1 MDIPCFI
8 SADTAFWFS
17 LVESV
22 FTSKKV
28 TELRDKINAI
38 LLALPNH
45 LQLEAK
51 PFLAKFEQLTA
62 DDAVGR
68 RQTYEELKQRIIL
81 LTSIPE
87 EQKLQELLDSAKI
100 GTRTPTQFMN
110 YIRNLQGDAGDGNNK
125 FLRTIFMRN
134 LPTDIRNIVISQKF
148 DNLDD
153 MAATA
158 DLIWKKPDTEIFNV
172 FRDPESQTQQAS
184 ANNSLIQQIV
194 KWNTSK
200 NEETQ
205 ELKLAMNK
213 LSKQMD
219 DLQAEFSRSIQ
230 SLRSE
235 VDYIHNSLRSQSLP
249 RQNIHRNTL
258 ATGRRMEPEIDTN
271 TLCFFHQKFGNS
283 AFRCS
288 QPCSFSNQQGN

>member
-1 MDIPCFI
+1 MDIPSFI

-17 LVESV
+17 LVESI

-51 PFLAKFEQLTA
+51 PILAKFEQLAA

-68 RQTYEELKQRIIL
+68 RQVYEELKQRIII

-87 EQKLQELLDSAKI
+87 EQKLQELLDNAKI
-100 GTRTPTQFMN
+100 GTRTPTQFLN
-110 YIRNLQGDAGDGNNK
+110 YIRNLQGDAGDRNNK
-125 FLRTIFMRN
+125 FLRTIFIRN
-134 LPTDIRNIVISQKF
+134 LPMDIRNIVISQRS
-148 DNLDD
+148 DSLDD

-158 DLIWKKPDTEIFNV
+158 DLIWKKPDAEVFNIFGEP
-172 FRDPESQTQQAS
+172 DGQALQTS
-184 ANNSLIQQIV
+184 SKNSLIQQV
-194 KWNTSK
+194 VRWNTAK

-205 ELKLAMNK
+205 ELKLAINK

-219 DLQAEFSRSIQ
+219 DMQSEFSRSIQ

-235 VDYIHNSLRSQSLP
+235 IDSIHNSVGSQNFP
-249 RQNIHRNTL
+249 RQNIQRNAL
-258 ATGRRMEPEIDTN
+258 ATGRRMEPKVDSN
-271 TLCFFHQKFGNS
+271 TWCYFHQRFGNS